1 MREGGREGGCV
12 LGVLGV
18 LDVEVEAAVEE
29 KPHAHAEWESWIW
42 LPGRLAGRQAVPAHN
57 STGR

>member
-1 MREGGREGGCV
+1 V

-29 KPHAHAEWESWIW
+29 KLHAHAESESWIW
-42 LPGRLAGRQAVPAHN
+42 LAGRLAGRQAVPAHN